1 MSILDAAITLQ
12 DTLAKRASE
21 CEAVRRLPEDLAR
34 EMAQAGM
41 FRLITPKTLNGL
53 EVTPLKFME
62 VLEVLAVSNA
72 SASWCAMIACT
83 STVSAA
89 YMDEETAAE
98 IFGDPDVIAG
108 GIFAPMGKAVPDG
121 DDYIVTGRWQWG
133 SGSANCQWIG
143 GGAMIEGPDGEIT
156 GDARMFF
163 FPSGDVE
170 LHDTWHVAGLKGTG
184 SGDMSVTNARVPKGR
199 SVSLMLDT
207 PRETGTLY
215 TFPPFGLLGIGVAA
229 VALGNAMGAVESFT
243 ALATQ
248 KKNQGSTRTLAE
260 RQVIQAEYAKAS
272 ASLRAAR
279 AYLIDEIALTWQ
291 EAEETGKQSVERRA
305 GLRLACSHMTRTA
318 ADVTR
323 TMYEYAGGT
332 ALFESSDLQR
342 RLRDAHAITQH
353 IVTAP
358 ATFELMGR
366 VMFGLPTNDGMI

>member
-1 MSILDAAITLQ
+1 MSILNAAIALQ
-12 DTLAKRASE
+12 DTLSERAAE
-21 CEAVRRLPEDLAR
+21 CEAARRLPEDLAR
-34 EMAQAGM
+34 EMAEVGM
-41 FRLITPKTLNGL
+41 FRMITPKSLNGL
-53 EVTPLKFME
+53 ESSPLEFMQ
-62 VLEVLAVSNA
+62 VLEALAKANA

-83 STVSAA
+83 STLSAA

-98 IFGDPDVIAG
+98 IFGDPDVIVG
-108 GIFAPMGKAVPDG
+108 GIFAPMGKAAADG
-121 DDYIVTGRWQWG
+121 DDYIVNGRWQWG

-143 GGAMIEGPDGEIT
+143 GGAMIDGT
-156 GDARMFF
+156 QVARMFF
-163 FPSGDVE
+163 FPSGDVT

-199 SVSLMLDT
+199 SVSLALDT

-215 TFPPFGLLGIGVAA
+215 TFPPFGLLGIGVAS
-229 VALGNAMGAVESFT
+229 VALGNAMGAVDSFT
-243 ALATQ
+243 DLATK
-248 KKNQGSTRTLAE
+248 KKNQGSARTLSE

-272 ASLRAAR
+272 AALRAAR
-279 AYLIDEIALTWQ
+279 AYLIDEIGQTWQ
-291 EAEETGKQSVERRA
+291 EAEKTGTQSIERRA
-305 GLRLACSHMTRTA
+305 ALRLACSHMTRIS

-323 TMYEYAGGT
+323 TLYEYAGGT

-366 VMFGLPTNDGMI
+366 VMLGLPTRDGMI

>member
-41 FRLITPKTLNGL
+41 FRLITPKSLNGL

-62 VLEVLAVSNA
+62 VLEALAVSNA

-143 GGAMIEGPDGEIT
+143 GGAIIDGAKE
-156 GDARMFF
+156 ARMFF
-163 FPSGDVE
+163 FPSGDVT

-199 SVSLMLDT
+199 SVSLTLDT

-248 KKNQGSTRTLAE
+248 KKNQGSARTLSE

-279 AYLIDEIALTWQ
+279 AYLIDEIEQTWQ
-291 EAEETGKQSVERRA
+291 EAVETGTQTTERRA
-305 GLRLACSHMTRTA
+305 ALRLACSHMTRTA

-366 VMFGLPTNDGMI
+366 VMLGLPTNDGMI